1 MRKGSVMSKN
11 IAAALAAPFKPEELK
26 NRPGRAGMTF
36 TYADA
41 RAVAQRLDD
50 VLGLEGWQ
58 FEVKVADSTRSVVHG
73 TLIVVIE
80 GKTTIR
86 QDFGYPNSTQDDEP
100 LKSAASDALRRCAAQ
115 LGVGRSLYSP
125 DKVAGSVQV
134 PPRVQTPL
142 SVAPRAVSVDSVR
155 ETDAILMAKAA
166 MVFVQGECPD
176 HQIGWQL
183 KPAGISKAGKAYEA
197 FWSCT
202 GRTDG
207 QFCKRKPSADWVNS
221 QTRDEGEAMLA
232 AKAKGLHDGNPALEQ
247 SLEELP
253 F

>member
-1 MRKGSVMSKN
+1 MSKQL
-11 IAAALAAPFKPEELK
+11 AAALAAPFKPEELK
-26 NRPGRAGMTF
+26 QRPGRAGMTF
-36 TYADA
+36 TYADS

-50 VLGLEGWQ
+50 VLGLDGWQ
-58 FEVKVADSTRSVVHG
+58 FEVKVADAARSVVHG
-73 TLIVVIE
+73 NLIVVVD

-86 QDFGYPNSTQDDEP
+86 QDFGYPNSTQDEEP

-115 LGVGRSLYSP
+115 LGVGRSLYSAE
-125 DKVAGSVQV
+125 KVSGSVQV
-134 PPRVQTPL
+134 PPRVQAAL
-142 SVAPRAVSVDSVR
+142 SVAPRAVSVDSTSEADTMIMTR
-155 ETDAILMAKAA
+155 AA
-166 MVFVQGECPD
+166 LVFVQGECPD

-183 KPAGISKAGKAYEA
+183 KPAGISKAGKAYDA

-207 QFCKRKPSADWVNS
+207 QFCKRKPSIDWVNA

-232 AKAKGLHDGNPALEQ
+232 AKAKGLHDGNPELQ
-247 SLEELP
+247 KSLEELP

>member
-1 MRKGSVMSKN
+1 MSKQL
-11 IAAALAAPFKPEELK
+11 AAALAAPFKPEELK
-26 NRPGRAGMTF
+26 QRPGRGGMTY

-50 VLGLEGWQ
+50 VLGLGGWQ
-58 FEVKVADSTRSVVHG
+58 FKTKPIDLNRGVVKG
-73 TLIVVIE
+73 KLKILIDGVWVTHE
-80 GKTTIR
+80 DYGQQNSA
-86 QDFGYPNSTQDDEP
+86 QDEEP

-115 LGVGRSLYSP
+115 VGVGRSLYSP
-125 DKVAGSVQV
+125 EKFSGSVQV

-142 SVAPRAVSVDSVR
+142 SVAPRAVSVDSTS
-155 ETDAILMAKAA
+155 ETDTMIMTRAA
-166 MVFVQGECPD
+166 LVFVQGDCPD
-176 HQIGWQL
+176 HQIPWQL
-183 KPAGISKAGKAYEA
+183 KPAGISKAGKAYDA

-207 QFCKRKPSADWVNS
+207 QFCKRKPSIDWVNS

-232 AKAKGLHDGNPALEQ
+232 AKAKGLHDGNPALEK